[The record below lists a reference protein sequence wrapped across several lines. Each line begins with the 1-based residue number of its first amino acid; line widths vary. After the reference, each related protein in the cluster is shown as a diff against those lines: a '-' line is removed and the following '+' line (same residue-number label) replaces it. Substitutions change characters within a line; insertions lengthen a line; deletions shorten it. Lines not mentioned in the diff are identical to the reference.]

1 VAHDQAVTSRGTVF
15 AKATREEMSGMV
27 QIGYT
32 MMAEQAG
39 PRELGAHAVG
49 PSGPVSTSRSHPTT
63 TSPDWSPSAMPPTRG
78 VCSVP
83 PRRPPNA
90 FP

>member
-1 VAHDQAVTSRGTVF
+1 MAHDQAVTSRGTVI

-27 QIGYT
+27 QIGYS
-32 MMAEQAG
+32 MMTEQAG
-39 PRELGAHAVG
+39 QRELVAHAVG
-49 PSGPVSTSRSHPTT
+49 LGGPVPTSRSHPTT
-63 TSPDWSPSAMPPTRG
+63 TSPGWSPRAMPPTRG
-78 VCSVP
+78 VRSVP